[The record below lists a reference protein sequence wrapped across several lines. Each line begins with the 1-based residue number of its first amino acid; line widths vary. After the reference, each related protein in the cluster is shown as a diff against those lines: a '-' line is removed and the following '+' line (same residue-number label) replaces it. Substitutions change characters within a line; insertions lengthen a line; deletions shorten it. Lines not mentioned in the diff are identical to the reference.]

1 MLNNNLQLYRNDV
14 YFNDK
19 ETAKSALESQ
29 LKASSDGE
37 LVISRY
43 AVKDENDIVVDVKTL
58 FGFSA
63 NGSNGVFAT
72 ICDYEDFFTNSKLKD
87 LKFNDVD
94 AIWDTNTSVSFL
106 VNASDINTPR
116 GYITIPYGAI
126 GDTTF
131 KSIGANEPIDSA
143 LSKIESNIDTLI
155 QVIVDNEL
163 VTANALTKLNDSIDS
178 VESELQSQSD
188 RITQLGQ
195 KTSVV
200 DIGII
205 KTEKVEDE
213 NGNIIEKFTL
223 AEEINIT
230 CDEY

>member
-1 MLNNNLQLYRNDV
+1 MSNNLQLYRNKV
-14 YFNDK
+14 YFDDK
-19 ETAKSALESQ
+19 EAAKEALKTQ
-29 LKASSDGE
+29 LEKSSDGE

-43 AVKDENDIVVDVKTL
+43 AVKGENSKVVDVKTL

-63 NGSNGVFAT
+63 SGDNNTSFAT

-87 LKFNDVD
+87 LKFNDVV

-116 GYITIPYGAI
+116 EYITIPYGAI

-178 VESELQSQSD
+178 VDSKLQSQAEK
-188 RITQLGQ
+188 ITQLEQ
-195 KTSVV
+195 NTNIVESE
-200 DIGII
+200 II
-205 KTEKVEDE
+205 KIEDTVD
-213 NGNIIEKFTL
+213 GKKFTI
-223 AEEINIT
+223 AEEIDIISG
-230 CDEY
+230 EY